1 LAEDTPLSKVLTTID
16 TCTTGWCNQFLQV
29 SRANTL
35 RPVIDTAVVD
45 AFKRENRGK
54 KDAIVENDDDN
65 PTC

>member
-1 LAEDTPLSKVLTTID
+1 
-16 TCTTGWCNQFLQV
+16 
-29 SRANTL
+29 L